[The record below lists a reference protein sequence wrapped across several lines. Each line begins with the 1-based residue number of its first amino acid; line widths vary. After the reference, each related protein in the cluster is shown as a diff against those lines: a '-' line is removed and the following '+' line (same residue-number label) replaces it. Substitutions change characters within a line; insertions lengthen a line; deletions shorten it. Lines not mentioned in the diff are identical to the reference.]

1 MSRSPLKGE
10 RLIRS
15 KSYLRFRSD
24 GPRDLAAAQAA
35 GARINVLRGT
45 VDDGLD
51 ALDVGLPHTVGTT
64 MRVAHLDTE
73 GNALVTELTLR
84 HAYCTS
90 LWISL
95 PIGQPTYNSRIF
107 QGLQGFFSGFR
118 SFLFGVKI
126 VK

>member
-1 MSRSPLKGE
+1 MKYFYFFENEKGRNANEPLPSDGE

-15 KSYLRFRSD
+15 KSRFGLPSD
-24 GPRDLAAAQAA
+24 GPRDLTAAQAA

-51 ALDVGLPHTVGTT
+51 ALDVGLPHAVGTT

-90 LWISL
+90 LWIWSAQWAAH
-95 PIGQPTYNSRIF
+95 I
-107 QGLQGFFSGFR
+107 
-118 SFLFGVKI
+118 
-126 VK
+126 